1 MEEKTLKKVE
11 KETKSFLK
19 DVKDFIKNKNNGA
32 IPAEW
37 LMSLKLLE
45 TYYRQFLQVTYEL
58 EGLDSIVVD
67 SRYGVVAHPLLKIQN
82 TAAVRLEKMMSELG
96 LSLKS
101 ATKLEVVKPVVEESP
116 LTKFVKNK
124 EVEKR

>member
-1 MEEKTLKKVE
+1 MDTNKRIER
-11 KETKSFLK
+11 ETKKFLK
-19 DVKDFIKNKNNGA
+19 DVKNFITEKNNGT

-37 LMSLKLLE
+37 MMSLRLLE

-58 EGLDSIVVD
+58 EGLESVIVD
-67 SRYGVVAHPLLKIQN
+67 SRYGPTAHPLLKVQN

-101 ATKLEVVKPVVEESP
+101 ATKLEIAKPVVEESP
-116 LTKFVKNK
+116 LSKFVKNK

>member
-1 MEEKTLKKVE
+1 MDEKALKKVD

-19 DVKDFIKNKNNGA
+19 DVKDFIKEKNNGH

-58 EGLDSIVVD
+58 EGLDTIVVD

-101 ATKLEVVKPVVEESP
+101 ATRLEIAKPVVEESP
-116 LTKFVKNK
+116 LTKYVKNK
-124 EVEKR
+124 EIERR

>member
-1 MEEKTLKKVE
+1 METNKRIER
-11 KETKSFLK
+11 ETKKFLK
-19 DVKDFIKNKNNGA
+19 DVKNFITEKNNGT

-37 LMSLKLLE
+37 MMSLRLLE

-58 EGLDSIVVD
+58 EGLESVIVD
-67 SRYGVVAHPLLKIQN
+67 SRYGPTAHPLLKVQN

-101 ATKLEVVKPVVEESP
+101 ATKLEIAKPVVEESP
-116 LTKFVKNK
+116 LSKFVKNK